1 MARAL
6 SLTKVAKTGLLL
18 ELYLL
23 FFVCNVWCSATTT
36 VLILVI
42 GERSELVVEGCAIVD
57 NNYRLLKRRYSF
69 GVLDRCRLWL
79 FPNLFRRSI
88 TGFILSRAWFG
99 NMSSFVAEMTVD
111 ECMIM
116 RVTISTIRSHGSPSR
131 EYVDYFSWM
140 WVSLVKLKR
149 LVNPTDIVL
158 DYGTCSQISIRMS
171 SDYGESTNTSNITTI
186 DCSAVLTKVMMHIVG
201 KFGGSTRTTAVLVG
215 ETVKIN
221 LVISTKEEGS
231 NEIFL

>member
-1 MARAL
+1 M
-6 SLTKVAKTGLLL
+6 
-18 ELYLL
+18 
-23 FFVCNVWCSATTT
+23 
-36 VLILVI
+36 
-42 GERSELVVEGCAIVD
+42 
-57 NNYRLLKRRYSF
+57 
-69 GVLDRCRLWL
+69 
-79 FPNLFRRSI
+79 
-88 TGFILSRAWFG
+88 
-99 NMSSFVAEMTVD
+99 
-111 ECMIM
+111 
-116 RVTISTIRSHGSPSR
+116 
-131 EYVDYFSWM
+131 
-140 WVSLVKLKR
+140 
-149 LVNPTDIVL
+149 L